1 MLHTATDSK
10 DLLWLIILTCI
21 MAAAYLTL
29 TAISF
34 KVYKRVKR
42 HYAIQYSLA
51 KPQHRNDIEKEA
63 KIIEKGFKTRLYL
76 QLILALFLHV
86 NFFFILGLMY
96 DFFEWWYL
104 YVTAGLFLIST
115 FFTYR
120 AFVYI
125 DKRKARKSEDE
136 LIHPVHEH

>member
-1 MLHTATDSK
+1 MLHNATDSK

-21 MAAAYLTL
+21 MAAAYLIL

-42 HYAIQYSLA
+42 HFAIQYSLA
-51 KPQHRNDIEKEA
+51 KPAHRDDIEKEA
-63 KIIEKGFKTRLYL
+63 KMIEKGFKTRLYL
-76 QLILALFLHV
+76 QLILGLFLHV

-115 FFTYR
+115 FFTHR

-125 DKRKARKSEDE
+125 DKRKARKTEEE
-136 LIHPVHEH
+136 LTHPTE

>member
-1 MLHTATDSK
+1 MLDKATDSK

-21 MAAAYLTL
+21 MASAYLIL

-34 KVYKRVKR
+34 KVYKKVKR
-42 HYAIQYSLA
+42 HFAIRYSLA
-51 KPQHRNDIEKEA
+51 KPAQREDIEKEA

-76 QLILALFLHV
+76 QLILGLFLHI
-86 NFFFILGLMY
+86 NFFFILGLVY

-104 YVTAGLFLIST
+104 YVTAVIFLISV
-115 FFTYR
+115 FFTNR

-125 DKRKARKSEDE
+125 DKRKARKAEEE
-136 LIHPVHEH
+136 LIQPIE